1 MNKKEIKLII
11 LGFFIGV
18 VFTLV
23 LVRISDLQTNLH
35 DYSEDD
41 LVNEYLD
48 QNMDESMNSA
58 TESSMSTDQESD
70 INNF

>member
-23 LVRISDLQTNLH
+23 LVRISDLQTKVE
-35 DYSEDD
+35 DFSEDD
-41 LVNEYLD
+41 LINEYID
-48 QNMDESMNSA
+48 QNIDESMNSA
-58 TESSMSTDQESD
+58 TESSMSTDKEPE
-70 INNF
+70 INIF